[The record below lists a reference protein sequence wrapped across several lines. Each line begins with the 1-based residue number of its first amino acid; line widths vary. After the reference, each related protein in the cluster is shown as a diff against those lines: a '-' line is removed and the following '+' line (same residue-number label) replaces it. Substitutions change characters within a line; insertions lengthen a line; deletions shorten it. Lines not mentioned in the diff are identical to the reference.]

1 VKVDGM
7 IRQVDDVFLA
17 SDVIITGDVALSP
30 GINIWYGSVVR
41 GDVARISIGPY
52 VNLQDGCI
60 VHCDRGKPQL
70 IEAGVVAGHRA
81 ILHGKHIGA
90 GSLVGMGAIL
100 LSGCEIGNECIIA
113 AASVV
118 TEGKKIPPR
127 SLVMGTPG
135 KVVRK
140 VTDEEVEQIR
150 QTNRH
155 YLELA
160 QRYVRG
166 EIQMPF
172 PSPAAV

>member
-1 VKVDGM
+1 M

-17 SDVIITGDVALSP
+17 SDAIVTGDVALAP
-30 GINIWYGSVVR
+30 GVNIWHGSVIR
-41 GDVARISIGPY
+41 GDVARIKIGPY

-81 ILHGKHIGA
+81 ILHGKHVGT
-90 GSLVGMGAIL
+90 GSLIGMGAIL
-100 LSGCEIGNECIIA
+100 LSGCEVGGECIIA
-113 AASVV
+113 AGSVV
-118 TEGKKIPPR
+118 VEGKKIPAR
-127 SLVMGTPG
+127 SVVMGTPG
-135 KVVRK
+135 KVIRK
-140 VTDEEVEQIR
+140 VTDEEMEQIR

-166 EIQMPF
+166 EISIPY
-172 PSPAAV
+172 PSPATA

>member
-1 VKVDGM
+1 V
-7 IRQVDDVFLA
+7 IRQVDGIFLA
-17 SDVIITGDVALSP
+17 SDVIVTGDVELSP
-30 GINIWYGSVVR
+30 GVNIWYGSVIR
-41 GDVARISIGPY
+41 GDVARITIGPY

-70 IEAGVVAGHRA
+70 IEAGIVAGHRA

-90 GSLVGMGAIL
+90 GSLIGMGAIL
-100 LSGCEIGNECIIA
+100 LSGCEVGSECIIA
-113 AASVV
+113 AGSVV

-135 KVVRK
+135 KVIRK
-140 VTDEEVEQIR
+140 VTDEEMEQIR

-166 EIQMPF
+166 EISTPF
-172 PSPAAV
+172 ASSASS